1 MKESFSNYLKGILTI
16 LLITLAVYVYDGHIN
31 PTNQSS
37 LLEIFG
43 ALMLGMVVIVGIREY
58 NK

>member
-16 LLITLAVYVYDGHIN
+16 LLLTLAVYVYDGHLH

>member
-16 LLITLAVYVYDGHIN
+16 LLLTLAIYVYDGHIH

>member
-1 MKESFSNYLKGILTI
+1 MNESFSNYLKGILTI
-16 LLITLAVYVYDGHIN
+16 LLITLAVYVYDGHLN

>member
-16 LLITLAVYVYDGHIN
+16 LLLTLAVYVYDGHLH
-31 PTNQSS
+31 PTNQAS

-43 ALMLGMVVIVGIREY
+43 ALMLGMVVIIGIREY

>member
-1 MKESFSNYLKGILTI
+1 MNESFSNYLKGILTI
-16 LLITLAVYVYDGHIN
+16 LLITLAVYVYDGHLH
-31 PTNQSS
+31 PTNQAS

-43 ALMLGMVVIVGIREY
+43 ALMLVMVVIVGFKEY

>member
-16 LLITLAVYVYDGHIN
+16 LLITLAVYVYDGHLN

-43 ALMLGMVVIVGIREY
+43 ALMLVMVVIVGFKEY

>member
-16 LLITLAVYVYDGHIN
+16 LLITLAVYVYDGHLN

-43 ALMLGMVVIVGIREY
+43 ALMLGMVVIIGIREY

>member
-16 LLITLAVYVYDGHIN
+16 LLITLAVYVYDGHLN

>member
-16 LLITLAVYVYDGHIN
+16 VLITLAVYVYDGHLH

>member
-1 MKESFSNYLKGILTI
+1 MNESFSNYLKGILTI
-16 LLITLAVYVYDGHIN
+16 LLITLAVYVYDGHHH

-43 ALMLGMVVIVGIREY
+43 ALMLVMVVIVGFKEY

>member
-1 MKESFSNYLKGILTI
+1 MNESFSNYLKGILTI
-16 LLITLAVYVYDGHIN
+16 LLVTLAVYVYDGYLH
-31 PTNQSS
+31 PSSQSS

-43 ALMLGMVVIVGIREY
+43 ALMLVMVVIVGFKEY